1 MYYLADLLTFATTL
15 ALALSS
21 EQPSRDKFP
30 FGVGE
35 RLEYEVAFGPLRVG
49 RGSMEVVGIEELRG
63 HQTFHTV
70 FTVKGGTFFYKVDDR
85 LESWLDTTT
94 LASLR
99 FRQKIREGNRRRERN
114 FEIYPDR
121 GVFVENDQPEQ
132 PTVENPLDD
141 ASFLYFVRTV
151 PLEIGQ
157 TYTFERYFRPDRNPV
172 TIKVLRQETIRVP
185 AGTFETLVIQP
196 IIKARGIFSEKG
208 EAYIWLSNDDRRIMV
223 QMKSKLSFGSLNLY
237 LTSHRPPTAA
247 AAAAPPTP

>member
-1 MYYLADLLTFATTL
+1 MMPYFSGLLTFATTL
-15 ALALSS
+15 ALTFSSAQAL
-21 EQPSRDKFP
+21 RDSFP

-35 RLEYEVAFGPLRVG
+35 RLDYEVRFGPLRVG
-49 RGSMEVVGIEELRG
+49 RGSMEVLGIEELRG

-70 FTVKGGTFFYKVDDR
+70 FTVRGGTFFYKVDDR

-94 LASLR
+94 LSSLR
-99 FRQKIREGNRRRERN
+99 FSQKIREGNRRRERN

-121 GVFVENDQPEQ
+121 GVYVENDQPEQ

-196 IIKARGIFSEKG
+196 IIKTRGIFSEKG

-237 LTSHRPPTAA
+237 LTSYRPPTAA
-247 AAAAPPTP
+247 ATATP